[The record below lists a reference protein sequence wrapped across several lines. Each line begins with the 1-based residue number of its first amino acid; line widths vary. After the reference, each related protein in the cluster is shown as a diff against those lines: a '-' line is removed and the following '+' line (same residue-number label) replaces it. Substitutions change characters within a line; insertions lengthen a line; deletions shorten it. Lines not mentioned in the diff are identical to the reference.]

1 MAAERWAQRNGFTPD
16 QLTEFGHLMGM
27 VCSTFIAK
35 GKLTALKEIDS
46 GSFGKIYST
55 TYDGVPGIFPTFR
68 CLQLFLCSSLLAVH
82 VTSEIADEQWL

>member
-1 MAAERWAQRNGFTPD
+1 
-16 QLTEFGHLMGM
+16 MGM

-55 TYDGVPGIFPTFR
+55 TYDGFPGIFPTFR
-68 CLQLFLCSSLLAVH
+68 CLQLFLCGSLPLLAVD
-82 VTSEIADEQWL
+82 VTFGIAAVQWL